1 MRRTEGGRRRLCLGA
16 GAGKLVGLAGV
27 LLLLLCVVVGLVVY
41 FRPRKGD
48 STHAPSSGEAGL
60 APSPP
65 PLIGPETN
73 GGAAVAGV
81 GSGSSSSSSDGD
93 TITNDKQAAQE
104 VVQEAAED
112 AVDQVVET
120 LDPGKEGGREGG
132 WVEKG
137 YACMNRE

>member
-27 LLLLLCVVVGLVVY
+27 LLLLLGAVVGLVVH
-41 FRPRKGD
+41 FQPSEGG
-48 STHAPSSGEAGL
+48 STHAPSSGAAGL

-81 GSGSSSSSSDGD
+81 GSGSTSSSDGD

-104 VVQEAAED
+104 MVQEAAED
-112 AVDQVVET
+112 AVDQVVEI
-120 LDPGKEGGREGG
+120 LDPGKEGGR
-132 WVEKG
+132 
-137 YACMNRE
+137 